1 MRACTAAAL
10 LLWAPGPAVV
20 SAAPALRRAA
30 PLRTD
35 GAPDISNGD
44 EDTVRPQLQEMGR
57 WPTPLPP
64 PVVSI
69 ASVGGKGDN
78 TTSNTAAFKAAVR
91 RIEEAGGGTLL
102 VPAGVYIVVLQ
113 PAYSYYM

>member
-1 MRACTAAAL
+1 MRACTAAAAL
-10 LLWAPGPAVV
+10 LLWALGPAVV

-35 GAPDISNGD
+35 GAADISDGG
-44 EDTVRPQLQEMGR
+44 EDTVRPQLQEMEMGR

-69 ASVGGKGDN
+69 TSVGGKGDN

-102 VPAGVYIVVLQ
+102 VPAGVYI
-113 PAYSYYM
+113 ACSSTAGI